1 MNAKNLGEFHA
12 EIQGVNEICALQ
24 DTKQIQNA
32 KRRDFVKNSG
42 KFALASVALGA
53 MASVSPLLANSG
65 ANLSLAKNSSANSNS
80 NLTKNSGAN
89 SANSNSVASKNTKN
103 SNKGAKMLYTT
114 LNNGIKMPI
123 LGYGTY
129 QIPNSEAQRC
139 VEDAL
144 SVGYRL
150 IDTAQAYANEE
161 AIGAALK
168 SAMKGGIKRDELFIE
183 TKLWISHTNE
193 KDAFKA
199 FETSLKKLGLDYIVL
214 YIIHQPY
221 NDSYGAWRAMSKL
234 YKDKK
239 IRAIGMS
246 NFYADKITD
255 FCLFNDIKPAVNQIE
270 LHPFFQKVDE
280 QKINN
285 DLSVAVQSWAS
296 FAEGQNG
303 IFENELLSQ
312 IGKKYGKTPAQV
324 ILRWLI
330 ERNVIVIPK
339 TTRIERMRENFAVFD
354 FALSADD
361 KAKIATLD
369 TNKTLF
375 FDHRDPERI
384 KWLANYKHE
393 S

>member
-1 MNAKNLGEFHA
+1 MNDTSEFHSKNA
-12 EIQGVNEICALQ
+12 LKSVSEICALQ

-42 KFALASVALGA
+42 KLALASAVVGA
-53 MASVSPLLANSG
+53 MGATSLLANSG
-65 ANLSLAKNSSANSNS
+65 KTAQNSKANQ
-80 NLTKNSGAN
+80 
-89 SANSNSVASKNTKN
+89 NTKN

-150 IDTAQAYANEE
+150 IDTAQAYANEQ
-161 AIGAALK
+161 AIGEALK

-199 FETSLKKLGLDYIVL
+199 FETSLKKLGLDYIDL

-239 IRAIGMS
+239 IRAIGVS

-303 IFENELLSQ
+303 IFKNELLSQ

-339 TTRIERMRENFAVFD
+339 TTRKERMVENFNVFD
-354 FALSADD
+354 FKLNADD

-375 FDHRDPERI
+375 IDHRDPERI
-384 KWLANYKHE
+384 KWLANYKV
-393 S
+393 

>member
-1 MNAKNLGEFHA
+1 MNDTSEFHSKNA
-12 EIQGVNEICALQ
+12 LKSVSEICALQ

-65 ANLSLAKNSSANSNS
+65 TNLSLAKNSSTNSNS

-89 SANSNSVASKNTKN
+89 GANSNSVASKNTTH

-114 LNNGIKMPI
+114 LNNGVKMPI

-150 IDTAQAYANEE
+150 IDTAQAYANEQ
-161 AIGAALK
+161 AIGEALK

-199 FETSLKKLGLDYIVL
+199 FETSLKKLGLDYIDL
-214 YIIHQPY
+214 YVIHQPY
-221 NDSYGAWRAMSKL
+221 NDTYGAWRAMSKL
-234 YKDKK
+234 YKEGK
-239 IRAIGMS
+239 IRAIGVS

-255 FCLFNDIKPAVNQIE
+255 FCAFNDIKPAVNQIE
-270 LHPFFQKVDE
+270 LHPFFQKVGE

-285 DLSVAVQSWAS
+285 DLSITVQSWAS

-303 IFENELLSQ
+303 IFKNELLSQ

-339 TTRIERMRENFAVFD
+339 TTSIERMRENFAVFD

-375 FDHRDPERI
+375 IDHRDPERI
-384 KWLANYKHE
+384 KWLANYKA
-393 S
+393 

>member
-1 MNAKNLGEFHA
+1 MNDTSEFHSKNA
-12 EIQGVNEICALQ
+12 LKSVSEICALQ

-65 ANLSLAKNSSANSNS
+65 ANLSLAKNSSTNSNS

-89 SANSNSVASKNTKN
+89 STNSNSVASKNTKN

-114 LNNGIKMPI
+114 LNNGVKMPI

-150 IDTAQAYANEE
+150 IDTAQAYANEQ
-161 AIGAALK
+161 AIGEALK

-199 FETSLKKLGLDYIVL
+199 FETSLKKLGLDYIDL
-214 YIIHQPY
+214 YVIHQPY
-221 NDSYGAWRAMSKL
+221 NDTYGAWRAMSKL
-234 YKDKK
+234 YEEGK
-239 IRAIGMS
+239 IRAIGVS

-255 FCLFNDIKPAVNQIE
+255 FCAFNDIKPAVNQIE

-303 IFENELLSQ
+303 IFKNELLSQ

-339 TTRIERMRENFAVFD
+339 TTSIERMRENFAVFD

-375 FDHRDPERI
+375 IDHRDPERI
-384 KWLANYKHE
+384 KWLANYKV
-393 S
+393 

>member
-1 MNAKNLGEFHA
+1 MNDTSEFHSKNA
-12 EIQGVNEICALQ
+12 IKSVSEICALQ

-42 KFALASVALGA
+42 KFALASVVLGA
-53 MASVSPLLANSG
+53 MASISPLLANSG
-65 ANLSLAKNSSANSNS
+65 ANSNS
-80 NLTKNSGAN
+80 NLTKSSGAN
-89 SANSNSVASKNTKN
+89 STNSNSVASKNTKN

-114 LNNGIKMPI
+114 LNNGVKMPI

-150 IDTAQAYANEE
+150 IDTAQAYANEQ
-161 AIGAALK
+161 AIGEALK

-183 TKLWISHTNE
+183 TKLWISHANE

-199 FETSLKKLGLDYIVL
+199 FETSLKKLGLDYIDL
-214 YIIHQPY
+214 YVIHQPY

-234 YKDKK
+234 YKEGK
-239 IRAIGMS
+239 IRAIGVS

-255 FCLFNDIKPAVNQIE
+255 FCAFNDIKPAVNQIE
-270 LHPFFQKVDE
+270 LHPFFQKLDE

-285 DLSVAVQSWAS
+285 DLGVAVQSWAS

-303 IFENELLSQ
+303 IFKNELLSQ

-339 TTRIERMRENFAVFD
+339 TTSIERMRENFAVFD

-375 FDHRDPERI
+375 IDHRDPERI
-384 KWLANYKHE
+384 KWLANYKA
-393 S
+393 

>member
-1 MNAKNLGEFHA
+1 MNAKDLGEFHA

-89 SANSNSVASKNTKN
+89 SANSNSVASKNIKN

-150 IDTAQAYANEE
+150 IDTAQAYVNEE

-193 KDAFKA
+193 KDAVKA
-199 FETSLKKLGLDYIVL
+199 FDMSLKKLGLDYIDL

-239 IRAIGMS
+239 IRTIGVS

-296 FAEGQNG
+296 FAEGQND
-303 IFENELLSQ
+303 IFKNELLSQ

-375 FDHRDPERI
+375 IDHRDPERI
-384 KWLANYKHE
+384 KWLANYKV
-393 S
+393 

>member
-1 MNAKNLGEFHA
+1 MNDTSEFHSKNA
-12 EIQGVNEICALQ
+12 VKSVSEICALQ

-150 IDTAQAYANEE
+150 IDTAQAYANEQ
-161 AIGAALK
+161 AIGEALK

-199 FETSLKKLGLDYIVL
+199 FEMSLKKLGLDYIDL

-239 IRAIGMS
+239 IRAIGVS

-296 FAEGQNG
+296 FAEGQND
-303 IFENELLSQ
+303 IFKNELLSQ

-375 FDHRDPERI
+375 IDHRDPERI
-384 KWLANYKHE
+384 KWLANYKA
-393 S
+393 

>member
-1 MNAKNLGEFHA
+1 MNDTSEFHSKNA
-12 EIQGVNEICALQ
+12 IKSVSEICALQ

-65 ANLSLAKNSSANSNS
+65 ANLSLAKNLSTNSNS

-103 SNKGAKMLYTT
+103 STKGAKMLYTT

-150 IDTAQAYANEE
+150 IDTAQAYANEQ
-161 AIGAALK
+161 AIGEALK

-199 FETSLKKLGLDYIVL
+199 FEMSLKKLGLDYIDL
-214 YIIHQPY
+214 YVIHQPY

-239 IRAIGMS
+239 IRAIGVS

-270 LHPFFQKVDE
+270 LHPFFQKVGE

-303 IFENELLSQ
+303 IFKNELLSQ
-312 IGKKYGKTPAQV
+312 IGKKYDKTPAQV

-375 FDHRDPERI
+375 IDHRDPERI
-384 KWLANYKHE
+384 KWLANYKA
-393 S
+393 

>member
-1 MNAKNLGEFHA
+1 
-12 EIQGVNEICALQ
+12 
-24 DTKQIQNA
+24 
-32 KRRDFVKNSG
+32 
-42 KFALASVALGA
+42 
-53 MASVSPLLANSG
+53 
-65 ANLSLAKNSSANSNS
+65 
-80 NLTKNSGAN
+80 
-89 SANSNSVASKNTKN
+89 
-103 SNKGAKMLYTT
+103 
-114 LNNGIKMPI
+114 
-123 LGYGTY
+123 
-129 QIPNSEAQRC
+129 
-139 VEDAL
+139 
-144 SVGYRL
+144 
-150 IDTAQAYANEE
+150 
-161 AIGAALK
+161 
-168 SAMKGGIKRDELFIE
+168 
-183 TKLWISHTNE
+183 
-193 KDAFKA
+193 
-199 FETSLKKLGLDYIVL
+199 
-214 YIIHQPY
+214 
-221 NDSYGAWRAMSKL
+221 
-234 YKDKK
+234 
-239 IRAIGMS
+239 MS

-384 KWLANYKHE
+384 KWLANYKVWALNLRKNLSDKSE
-393 S
+393 KGVKFSFLTPFKVNLKAKFKGNKCQ

>member
-1 MNAKNLGEFHA
+1 MNDTSEFHSKNA
-12 EIQGVNEICALQ
+12 LKSVSEICALQ

-65 ANLSLAKNSSANSNS
+65 ANLSLAKNSSTNSNS

-89 SANSNSVASKNTKN
+89 STNSNSVASKNTKN

-114 LNNGIKMPI
+114 LNNGVKMPI

-139 VEDAL
+139 VEDAI

-150 IDTAQAYANEE
+150 IDTAQAYANEQ
-161 AIGAALK
+161 AIGEALK

-199 FETSLKKLGLDYIVL
+199 FETSLKKLGLDYIDL
-214 YIIHQPY
+214 YVIHQPY
-221 NDSYGAWRAMSKL
+221 NDTYGAWRAMSKL
-234 YKDKK
+234 YEEGK
-239 IRAIGMS
+239 IRAIGVS

-255 FCLFNDIKPAVNQIE
+255 FCAFNDIKPAVNQIE

-303 IFENELLSQ
+303 IFKNELLSQ

-339 TTRIERMRENFAVFD
+339 TTSIERMRENFAVFD

-375 FDHRDPERI
+375 IDHRDPERI
-384 KWLANYKHE
+384 KWLANYKV
-393 S
+393 

>member
-1 MNAKNLGEFHA
+1 MNDTSEFHSKNA
-12 EIQGVNEICALQ
+12 IKSVSEICALQ

-53 MASVSPLLANSG
+53 MASISPSLANSG
-65 ANLSLAKNSSANSNS
+65 ANLSLAKNSSTNSNS

-114 LNNGIKMPI
+114 LNNGVKMPI

-150 IDTAQAYANEE
+150 IDTAQAYANEQ
-161 AIGAALK
+161 AICEALK

-199 FETSLKKLGLDYIVL
+199 FETSLKKLGLDYIDL
-214 YIIHQPY
+214 YVIHQPY

-234 YKDKK
+234 YKEGK
-239 IRAIGMS
+239 IRAIGVS

-255 FCLFNDIKPAVNQIE
+255 FCTFNDIKPAVNQIE
-270 LHPFFQKVDE
+270 LHPFFQKLGE

-303 IFENELLSQ
+303 IFKNELLSQ

-330 ERNVIVIPK
+330 ERNVIAIPK

-375 FDHRDPERI
+375 IDHRDPERI
-384 KWLANYKHE
+384 KWLANYKA
-393 S
+393 